1 MTVLTLATASLLGAA
16 IWAVLCR
23 INKMQHRRTS
33 ALVFVQHAV
42 LGASLFLGWLLPPQ
56 WALLGLAAGVFVFL
70 LLGSGRWREGPPE
83 GIKTA
88 PTPLDS
94 AQLRHA
100 HGGKR

>member
-1 MTVLTLATASLLGAA
+1 MTILTIVTASVLGAA

-33 ALVFVQHAV
+33 ALVFAQHAV
-42 LGASLFLGWLLPPQ
+42 LGASLFLAVLVPPQ
-56 WALLGLAAGVFVFL
+56 WALLTLGAGVFVFL
-70 LLGSGRWREGPPE
+70 LLGSGRWRDGAPD

-88 PTPLDS
+88 PAPLDS

>member
-1 MTVLTLATASLLGAA
+1 MTILTIVTASVLGAA

-33 ALVFVQHAV
+33 ALVFAQHAV
-42 LGASLFLGWLLPPQ
+42 GGAAQVLAGRVAPQ
-56 WALLGLAAGVFVFL
+56 WALLTLGAGVFVFL
-70 LLGSGRWREGPPE
+70 LLGSGRWRDGAPD

-88 PTPLDS
+88 PAPLDS